1 MPTVQIFSAGSR
13 EGGASANVAGAD
25 FHLVIGAAKAVDM
38 TLTGSI
44 AAGRASNWDFRPIT
58 GSGVLVSGTIE
69 TLSTVYAG
77 SATMFFAATNDA
89 PNDQPAAV
97 SVTVTMTGTPLS
109 FTPFSPIVA
118 GDWTFALLSE
128 TVLSVSCARVNTAP
142 LAWCSLVVQG
152 GPVPLACT
160 VTPASSPTAFG
171 VQAVAANVSSVTAPA
186 ACFGPGTLVWLADGT
201 QCAIELLRGQVSV
214 LAVAPNGPEWEA
226 VPVGSRACAREAL
239 TRQLQCVKWCAG
251 ALSPKTTAS
260 PWLATKTYGFL
271 RVLARL
277 MSASVGLFQ
286 TGSLLQ
292 DKCQRF
298 GRTRCFSLIPCFT
311 WCPCTNTMRNLASAS
326 APSTMQRCCAL
337 RNCIGPAATCGFVPV

>member
-1 MPTVQIFSAGSR
+1 MVQFRVHITYVHTWMAVPTVQIFSAGSR

-25 FHLVIGAAKAVDM
+25 FHLVIGAAEAVDM

-128 TVLSVSCARVNTAP
+128 SVLSVSCARVNTAP

-160 VTPASSPTAFG
+160 VTPASSPTTFG

-214 LAVAPNGPEWEA
+214 LAVAPNGTEWEA
-226 VPVGSRACAREAL
+226 VPVVPHVR
-239 TRQLQCVKWCAG
+239 
-251 ALSPKTTAS
+251 
-260 PWLATKTYGFL
+260 
-271 RVLARL
+271 
-277 MSASVGLFQ
+277 
-286 TGSLLQ
+286 TG
-292 DKCQRF
+292 
-298 GRTRCFSLIPCFT
+298 G
-311 WCPCTNTMRNLASAS
+311 
-326 APSTMQRCCAL
+326 
-337 RNCIGPAATCGFVPV
+337 AATPTPPARAHGRRCHANSSVSSGARVHCHQRPQRRRGW